1 MNLLLHSILKYI
13 VIISDQNEVCLKDVQ
28 QYKDSD
34 QWLHEEVS
42 ATLLICSPLLE
53 RQKK

>member
-1 MNLLLHSILKYI
+1 MKS
-13 VIISDQNEVCLKDVQ
+13 VQLKDVQ

-34 QWLHEEVS
+34 QWLYEEVS
-42 ATLLICSPLLE
+42 ATLLICFPLQE